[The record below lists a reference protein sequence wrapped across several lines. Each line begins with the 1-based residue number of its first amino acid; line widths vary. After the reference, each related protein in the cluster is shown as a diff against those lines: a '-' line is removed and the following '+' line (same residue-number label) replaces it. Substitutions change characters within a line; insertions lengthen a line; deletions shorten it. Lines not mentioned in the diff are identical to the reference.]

1 MAARNTSTVELPEVI
16 RRKLSEIIAPAR
28 SFDVERLEVFGSVM
42 TDRYSPFSSDI
53 DFLVT
58 YPADY
63 DHGPFL
69 GRYQELERELGYLMG
84 TRVDLVMATA
94 LERESFRIEANKTR
108 KVLYDASPCS

>member
-1 MAARNTSTVELPEVI
+1 MAAGNTSTVELPEVI
-16 RRKLSEIIAPAR
+16 RRKLPEIIALAR
-28 SFDVERLEVFGSVM
+28 SFGVERLEVFGSVM
-42 TDRYSPFSSDI
+42 PHRYSPFSSDI

-69 GRYQELERELGYLMG
+69 GRYQELEWELRYLMG
-84 TRVDLVMATA
+84 TRIDLVMATA